1 MTTLI
6 ATTLAV
12 LVKERVRR
20 WQFVNCQTLAYAQI
34 YVIIQKIK
42 LTVIII
48 FTSAKNQT
56 LTKLPIYDILDY

>member
-42 LTVIII
+42 LTVKSH
-48 FTSAKNQT
+48 FSTAKKQT
-56 LTKLPIYDILDY
+56 LTKQLNYDILNC